1 MSWSAQT
8 KKKQAPL
15 PVSYHRVQ
23 LGGRSVVLKVGMI
36 NGRQRVLEVFAVGER
51 LSPMQKSRPR

>member
-8 KKKQAPL
+8 TKKQAPL

-36 NGRQRVLEVFAVGER
+36 NGRQRLLEVFAVGER
-51 LSPMQKSRPR
+51 PSPMQKSRLR

>member
-8 KKKQAPL
+8 AKPPAAM

-23 LGGRSVVLKVGMI
+23 LGARSVVLKVGRV
-36 NGRQRVLEVFAVGER
+36 NGRRRLLEVFAVVER
-51 LSPMQKSRPR
+51 PSPMQKSRPR